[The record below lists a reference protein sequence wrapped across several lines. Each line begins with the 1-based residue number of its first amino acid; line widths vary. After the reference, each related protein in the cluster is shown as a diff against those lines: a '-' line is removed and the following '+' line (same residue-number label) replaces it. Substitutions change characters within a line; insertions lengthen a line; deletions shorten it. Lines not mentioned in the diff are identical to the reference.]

1 MPGPSSC
8 RDGSVPSS
16 IERVFDSAVAVPTR
30 EQVLADLRRRIA
42 ATQPAGAQ
50 SATVPMIQSAS
61 PIQPAAPPMV
71 LPTLPAVAGSVAIQE
86 WSGDVLPVA
95 EALTGLLPRGGLP
108 RGGVISIVS
117 GGGQA
122 GGGEQASGGSS
133 GGASSLL
140 LSLLAG
146 PERRWSALVGLP
158 GIGLLAAAELGVDLD
173 RLVVVPDP
181 GPDVLQVL
189 SVLADGV
196 DLIAVG
202 APGGALGTPARLRVL
217 TGRLRQ
223 HGAVLLVS
231 GQWPGADL
239 VLSARHTGWVGI
251 GRGTGRLR
259 DRQLTVSVGGRRAGA
274 LGKEV
279 TILLS
284 GHRNGTVVASA
295 PSSQLVELP
304 APISAA
310 V

>member
-16 IERVFDSAVAVPTR
+16 IERVFDSALAVPTK

-50 SATVPMIQSAS
+50 PATVPMIQSAS
-61 PIQPAAPPMV
+61 PMIHSAARI
-71 LPTLPAVAGSVAIQE
+71 LPTVPAVAGSAAIQE

-122 GGGEQASGGSS
+122 GGGDQAGGGGS

-231 GQWPGADL
+231 GRWPGADL

-251 GRGTGRLR
+251 GQGHGRLR
-259 DRQLTVSVGGRRAGA
+259 DRQLTVSVGGRRAGVH
-274 LGKEV
+274 KEV

-295 PSSQLVELP
+295 PAPQLVELP
-304 APISAA
+304 PPISAA

>member
-1 MPGPSSC
+1 M
-8 RDGSVPSS
+8 
-16 IERVFDSAVAVPTR
+16 FDSAIAAPTK

-42 ATQPAGAQ
+42 STGPATAQPAA
-50 SATVPMIQSAS
+50 PKIQSTS
-61 PIQPAAPPMV
+61 PIQPAATSVV
-71 LPTLPAVAGSVAIQE
+71 LPTVPAVAGSAAIQE

-95 EALTGLLPRGGLP
+95 EALAGLLPRGGLP

-117 GGGQA
+117 GGGQGGGGQA
-122 GGGEQASGGSS
+122 GGGDQAGGGGS

-158 GIGLLAAAELGVDLD
+158 GIGLLAAAEFGVDLD

-274 LGKEV
+274 HGKEV

-295 PSSQLVELP
+295 PSSQLIELP

>member
-1 MPGPSSC
+1 VS
-8 RDGSVPSS
+8 
-16 IERVFDSAVAVPTR
+16 
-30 EQVLADLRRRIA
+30 
-42 ATQPAGAQ
+42 TQQWA
-50 SATVPMIQSAS
+50 
-61 PIQPAAPPMV
+61 
-71 LPTLPAVAGSVAIQE
+71 
-86 WSGDVLPVA
+86 GDVLPVA
-95 EALTGLLPRGGLP
+95 EALAGLLPRGGLP

-117 GGGQA
+117 GGGA
-122 GGGEQASGGSS
+122 DGSKTVGSS

-146 PERRWSALVGLP
+146 PERRWTALVGLP

-202 APGGALGTPARLRVL
+202 APSGALGTPARLRVL

-239 VLSARHTGWVGI
+239 VLSASHTGWVGI

-274 LGKEV
+274 RGKVV

-284 GHRNGTVVASA
+284 GHRNGTVVTST
-295 PSSQLVELP
+295 PVLQLVEL
-304 APISAA
+304 ATPISAA

>member
-42 ATQPAGAQ
+42 AAQP
-50 SATVPMIQSAS
+50 SAALDATRHTV
-61 PIQPAAPPMV
+61 AP
-71 LPTLPAVAGSVAIQE
+71 E
-86 WSGDVLPVA
+86 WGGDVLPVA

-117 GGGQA
+117 GGGPA
-122 GGGEQASGGSS
+122 GGGAPGDQAVGSGS